1 MVNKEKTLRFLKGVI
16 CGILIAGIVI
26 YAVSCFKSEMP
37 DSDNLNVEGKAAL
50 IATMLEN
57 NYIEDFEENEL
68 ADKMYAGM
76 ADAMGDPYTT
86 YLTKDEMEAFMS
98 EAGGTL
104 TGIGIVISE
113 DEERIINF

>member
-1 MVNKEKTLRFLKGVI
+1 MVNKEKTLRFLKGVV

-37 DSDNLNVEGKAAL
+37 DYDNLNVEGKAAL

-76 ADAMGDPYTT
+76 YPP
-86 YLTKDEMEAFMS
+86 
-98 EAGGTL
+98 
-104 TGIGIVISE
+104 VISAMTPGMLE
-113 DEERIINF
+113 NVRAPQA